1 MLIMVGV
8 PVEADFL
15 QLVVGVI
22 QNGSAGSFINAAAL
36 HAYQPVFHHIGDADA
51 IGAAQLIELFHDGN
65 AIHFLAVDGGWNA
78 FSKCRVT

>member
-36 HAYQPVFHHIGDADA
+36 HAYQPVFHHIAMPMP
-51 IGAAQLIELFHDGN
+51 
-65 AIHFLAVDGGWNA
+65 LAPPSSLSFFTMETPSIFSPFDGGWNA
-78 FSKCRVT
+78 LFKVQVT